1 MSGKIIVNNI
11 ISGVIG
17 AATATIYVDSV
28 LAGTV
33 NKKQSIEIPVQKTCE
48 VSIKFGLVKP
58 KVVATVKN
66 GTEVEIQIRNDP
78 WKGVV
83 FEVLNEIT
91 TEYNAP
97 EVDEGFIDTTE
108 KPVYKLDGGVGDILF
123 VYDDRVVLHHEGFL
137 NLLAMGVKG
146 DKTLYYTDITSVQY
160 KRPGA
165 LAGHIQFTMPGGK
178 EHTGGA
184 MSAGS
189 DENTITVSG
198 KDNSGMLAEEV
209 VEYINKKIR
218 EFKTSK
224 GGNTTVIQQTSAADE
239 LKKFKELLDMGII
252 TQEEFDAKKK
262 QLLGL

>member
-1 MSGKIIVNNI
+1 MSGKIIVNNKVG
-11 ISGVIG
+11 GVFG
-17 AATATIYVDSV
+17 PAPATIFIDSV

-33 NKKQSIEIPVQKTCE
+33 NKKQTIEIPVQKTCE
-48 VSIKFGLVKP
+48 VSMKFGLVKP
-58 KVVATVKN
+58 KVVGTVKN
-66 GTEVEIQIRNDP
+66 GTEVVIEVRNDTM
-78 WKGVV
+78 KGVV
-83 FEVLNEIT
+83 FEVVKETVIDNK
-91 TEYNAP
+91 AP

-146 DKTLYYTDITSVQY
+146 DKTLYYADITSVQY

-189 DENTITVSG
+189 DENTITISG
-198 KDNSGMLAEEV
+198 NSGLLAEEV
-209 VEYINKKIR
+209 VDYINKKIR
-218 EFKTSK
+218 EFKSSK